1 MNLSLRRGSFNQ
13 NKLIHHELNISKIF
27 LKEKLENVQTE
38 GSIASTP
45 KPFKEFMQNM
55 HCAG

>member
-1 MNLSLRRGSFNQ
+1 MAVLIK